1 VTSVTDGTLRIVRAA
16 RRYVPVGV
24 KRPLKRAIP
33 RRYHRVFDPDW
44 HRRSI
49 GNAPRWDELGRLQF
63 DYLASAGLKPHHYFL
78 DVGCG
83 PLRGGVHYIR
93 YLEPGHYFGVDK
105 NAAVLKEA
113 CAVELPR
120 YELDG
125 RGATVVA
132 MEDFGF
138 RRLGQTFDYALAQSV
153 FTHLPL
159 NSIIRCLMNIEQ
171 VLVPG
176 GRFYATFY
184 ENPDGKRNLD
194 DIQQTPRVVTHFDR
208 DYYHYDLGAF
218 AWVCEGTS
226 LSVEYLGDWNN
237 PQNQK
242 MLLFTKNG

>member
-1 VTSVTDGTLRIVRAA
+1 MAESGLRLLRSAKRYLPTS
-16 RRYVPVGV
+16 V
-24 KRPLKRAIP
+24 KRPLKKVVP
-33 RRYHRVFDPDW
+33 HRYYRLFDPDW

-49 GNAPRWDELGRLQF
+49 GNAPRWEELGRLQF
-63 DYLASAGLKPHHYFL
+63 EYLLNAGLEPPHYFL

-83 PLRGGVHYIR
+83 PLRGGLHYIR

-105 NAAVLKEA
+105 NAAVLEEA

-120 YELDG
+120 QGLED
-125 RGATVVA
+125 RAATVVP

-138 RRLGQTFDYALAQSV
+138 ERLGQTFDYALAQSV

-159 NSIIRCLMNIEQ
+159 NSIIRCLMNMEG
-171 VLVPG
+171 VLAPG

-194 DIQQTPRVVTHFDR
+194 DVRQTPRVVTHFDK
-208 DYYHYDLGAF
+208 DYFHYDLATF
-218 AWVCEGTS
+218 EWICEGTS
-226 LSVEYLGDWNN
+226 LTVEYLGDWNN

-242 MLLFTKNG
+242 MLLFTKA

>member
-1 VTSVTDGTLRIVRAA
+1 MAESGLRLLRSAKRYLPTS
-16 RRYVPVGV
+16 V
-24 KRPLKRAIP
+24 KRPLKKVVP
-33 RRYHRVFDPDW
+33 HRYYRLFDPDW

-49 GNAPRWDELGRLQF
+49 GNAPRWEELGRLQF
-63 DYLASAGLKPHHYFL
+63 EYLLNAGLEPPHYFL

-83 PLRGGVHYIR
+83 PLRGGLHYIR

-105 NAAVLKEA
+105 NAAVLEEA

-120 YELDG
+120 QGLED
-125 RGATVVA
+125 RAATVVP

-138 RRLGQTFDYALAQSV
+138 ERLGQTFDYALAQSV

-159 NSIIRCLMNIEQ
+159 NSIIRCLMNMEG
-171 VLVPG
+171 VLAPG

-194 DIQQTPRVVTHFDR
+194 DVRQTPRVVTHFDK
-208 DYYHYDLGAF
+208 DYFHYDLATF
-218 AWVCEGTS
+218 EWICEGTS
-226 LSVEYLGDWNN
+226 LTVEYLGNWNN

-242 MLLFTKNG
+242 MLLFTKA